1 MRTYR
6 NTVTGVIV
14 CVDAEVK
21 GEWEEIPAPA
31 SDAPEPVKE
40 AKPVVKKAKTP
51 RKKK

>member
-31 SDAPEPVKE
+31 SDATEPVKE
-40 AKPVVKKAKTP
+40 AKPAVKKAKTP